1 MIVIDANCYL
11 LSDAEVV
18 ENVVKDILGGDFAAG
33 DFSEVMEA
41 AAEVF
46 GNKVGRS
53 LIGKGLLR
61 MTKGLKSL
69 PKGVVVPHVCH
80 YGMSGVKVGWQ
91 G

>member
-1 MIVIDANCYL
+1 MITVNSIL
-11 LSDAEVV
+11 LSHAEGGEDVLEDV
-18 ENVVKDILGGDFAAG
+18 LGGDFAAG

-61 MTKGLKSL
+61 TTKGLKSL